1 MKPTNV
7 RIYGQH
13 FMEPKNMNLD
23 MYKSDEIF
31 LELIF
36 YDLRILPQYYISNY
50 GRLYSMR
57 YKRLISSYIDD
68 SNHLRSTIVINDQG
82 KTIFTGI
89 HKLELMTFNPILEA
103 QSNIFIPNHKD
114 GHPLNNYISNLEWAT
129 ISENTRHALDI
140 GLSNCKC
147 ENNSRSYLNNDTI
160 HIICK
165 FLEQGKSVSY
175 ILDYLKYD
183 YGVERNRVGAIIR
196 LIRKGQTYLDI
207 SSQYNIPGCKGKQR
221 YSPEDTIEICKYL
234 SDGKIYR
241 IDELCDIMK
250 IKLEDRKLFRN
261 HIDDIIKGNCDTHIT
276 KQYSNLRRPLNVKK
290 NDKNY
295 YYYN

>member
-57 YKRLISSYIDD
+57 
-68 SNHLRSTIVINDQG
+68 
-82 KTIFTGI
+82 
-89 HKLELMTFNPILEA
+89 
-103 QSNIFIPNHKD
+103 
-114 GHPLNNYISNLEWAT
+114 
-129 ISENTRHALDI
+129 
-140 GLSNCKC
+140 
-147 ENNSRSYLNNDTI
+147 
-160 HIICK
+160 
-165 FLEQGKSVSY
+165 
-175 ILDYLKYD
+175 
-183 YGVERNRVGAIIR
+183 
-196 LIRKGQTYLDI
+196 
-207 SSQYNIPGCKGKQR
+207 IPGCKGKQR